1 MFHIDRPFS
10 NPILKHARQAAALA
24 GALAVLGLP
33 VVGCGGGGG
42 AGSGSTA
49 SSSSGTTPSASGPV
63 STLNQGPKAFESVS
77 LNPGLADWGSKVF
90 ETRGC
95 VTCHT
100 FGEDKQGPDL
110 SGVAKRRTEAWI
122 HKQVTDPEWM
132 VKNDPISREMFGKF
146 ALQMANQHVPE
157 PEVQALIHFL
167 VRESQGQ

>member
-1 MFHIDRPFS
+1 MFHIDRLRLNSMLSSPRRT
-10 NPILKHARQAAALA
+10 PALA
-24 GALAVLGLP
+24 GMLATLTLFVF
-33 VVGCGGGGG
+33 GCGGGGG
-42 AGSGSTA
+42 NGGSATPARST
-49 SSSSGTTPSASGPV
+49 GTETAAGPV
-63 STLNQGPKAFESVS
+63 SPLNQGPMAFESVS

-100 FGEDKQGPDL
+100 FGEDKQGPNL

-132 VKNDPISREMFGKF
+132 VKNDPIAREMFGKF
-146 ALQMANQHVPE
+146 ALQMANQQVPE
-157 PEVQALIHFL
+157 QEVQALIHFL